1 MAQEKILLIAP
12 SWVGDSIHFLPAVA
26 ALRRGRAGSQV
37 CLAARPG
44 ICELHAANPLFDRLL
59 PLPAAATRGQR
70 LAFYFGLRRER
81 FSLALAFPNSF
92 SAGLSAFLSGAR
104 QRLGRPGQGR
114 RWLLTQW
121 APLKP
126 DDRSRPVAEEYLDL
140 ALLAG
145 GEAHPEDLKPRL
157 PLTQSGVEEQNRIFR
172 EAGLS
177 QDAALVALCPTS
189 AYGEAKCWPQ
199 EHWASLA
206 RLLKE
211 RRYQPLLL
219 GAPSE
224 IGSLRGVAA
233 AAGGGIACLTP
244 RLPGLAA
251 CAAKV
256 QAVVANDSG
265 PLHVAA
271 AVGARCVGLFGP
283 ISPAWSAPASPKAH
297 ALYHALACSPCYAR
311 VCPLG
316 HQDCLRK
323 MEPAEVL
330 EEVLKVMRR

>member
-1 MAQEKILLIAP
+1 MAVEKILLIAP
-12 SWVGDSIHFLPAVA
+12 NWVGDSIHFLPAVA
-26 ALRRGRAGSQV
+26 ALRRGHAGSRL

-44 ICELHAANPLFDRLL
+44 LCELHASNPLFDRLL

-70 LAFYFGLRRER
+70 LAFYWGLRREH
-81 FSLALAFPNSF
+81 FSLALVFPNSF
-92 SAGLSAFLSGAR
+92 SAGLAAFLSGAR

-114 RWLLTQW
+114 RWLLTRV

-145 GEAHPEDLKPRL
+145 GDAHPEDRQPRL
-157 PLTQSGVEEQNRIFR
+157 PLTQAGVEEQNRMFR
-172 EAGLS
+172 EAQLS

-189 AYGEAKCWPQ
+189 AYGEAKCWPP
-199 EHWASLA
+199 EHWAKLA

-211 RRYQPLLL
+211 RRYQPLFL
-219 GAPSE
+219 GAPAE
-224 IGSLRGVAA
+224 LPALRAVAE

-251 CAAKV
+251 CAVKV
-256 QAVVANDSG
+256 QALVANDSG

-283 ISPAWSAPASPKAH
+283 ISPAWSAPASPKAR
-297 ALYHALACSPCYAR
+297 ALYHGLACSPCYAR

-330 EEVLKVMRR
+330 EAVLEVMRR